1 MAAVDDQLDLERR
14 RAPLATI
21 GACVAAVLPMA
32 GGIAVART
40 IRDQPK
46 NTPGRLLYIHD
57 HSGKF
62 VLYSILLGLG
72 ALALVFPLR
81 YLYDATKARKPQ
93 LPRVALICALLGPVI
108 YGIVQVGL
116 QAILVSKA
124 STFADPAHGNQTYE
138 EAKNVFESGEVRLF
152 QFLGLGA
159 QLALGF
165 AFVMICL
172 NAMRVGLLTRFMG
185 VLGNHRRRPVRR
197 PAGARPAGRAVVLAR
212 RARRALRGALAQR
225 HPARLDHRP
234 RRPLAQPAGAAR
246 AARVGPGARARG
258 RRRSARP
265 PPAPRRA
272 ARRHRAS
279 ASARSAG
286 RPPYNSGFG
295 CVSVGETSV

>member
-21 GACVAAVLPMA
+21 GACIAAVLPMA
-32 GGIAVART
+32 AGIAVVRT

-81 YLYDATKARKPQ
+81 YLYDATKARKPE
-93 LPRVALICALLGPVI
+93 LPRVALVCALLGPVI

-124 STFADPAHGNQTYE
+124 ATFADPAHGNQTYE
-138 EAKNVFESGEVRLF
+138 EAKNVFESGEVRFF

-185 VLGNHRRRPVRR
+185 VLGIIVGVLFVVPLAPGPPVVQSFWLAALAALFAGRWPSGIPPAWTTGHAVPWPSQQALR
-197 PAGARPAGRAVVLAR
+197 EQRESALEPEPAAAAGAP
-212 RARRALRGALAQR
+212 
-225 HPARLDHRP
+225 
-234 RRPLAQPAGAAR
+234 
-246 AARVGPGARARG
+246 
-258 RRRSARP
+258 
-265 PPAPRRA
+265 
-272 ARRHRAS
+272 AS
-279 ASARSAG
+279 ASASPRSASAS
-286 RPPYNSGFG
+286 RKRKRKKRR
-295 CVSVGETSV
+295 